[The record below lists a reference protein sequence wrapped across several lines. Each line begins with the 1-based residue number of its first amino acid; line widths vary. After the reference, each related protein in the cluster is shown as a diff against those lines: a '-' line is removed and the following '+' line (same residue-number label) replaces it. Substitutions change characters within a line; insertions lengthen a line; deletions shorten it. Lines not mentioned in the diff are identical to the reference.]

1 MSKRTNYLNTML
13 MRATAEHDKL
23 GRRIASL
30 KRSLAQEQA
39 QQLTPGGEPNG
50 KTQTL
55 EKC

>member
-23 GRRIASL
+23 GRRIESL

-39 QQLTPGGEPNG
+39 QHLTIGGVING
-50 KTQTL
+50 KTQPP
-55 EKC
+55 EKG

>member
-23 GRRIASL
+23 GRRIESL

-39 QQLTPGGEPNG
+39 QQLTAGGDSDG
-50 KTQTL
+50 KTQPL
-55 EKC
+55 EKG

>member
-23 GRRIASL
+23 GRRIESL

-39 QQLTPGGEPNG
+39 QQLTAGGDSDG
-50 KTQTL
+50 KTQPL
-55 EKC
+55 EKS

>member
-23 GRRIASL
+23 GRRIESL

-39 QQLTPGGEPNG
+39 QQFTAGGDSDG
-50 KTQTL
+50 KTQPL
-55 EKC
+55 EKG